1 VFETAGKNYGLR
13 LAGAAH
19 ALVVACIVGAG
30 SVGTSGVARA
40 ADCQNTP
47 EGRVCKV
54 QQPIVAGT
62 VVDTNT
68 QRDLGLVTVNG
79 GCSATLITQFLVLT
93 ARHCVTINGEIDGPL
108 PNPADVK
115 VTAKWSSVTARVY
128 RLQDFKKNTARNDII
143 LVRLGFPNFG
153 QVSTQRVYA
162 TSVRSGSSV
171 KLSGQLKDTDTV
183 TQYGRGYST
192 YASGT
197 YGTPSAKGATGLD
210 TYRSAQFKPSSIGD
224 THYTLTMNGSSQV
237 GHGGD
242 SGGPSWVTVGG
253 FNEGIAGVQ
262 STCTRTGLIAGTP
275 ASEEKNWKW
284 ATGVSACQYVSTGPY
299 LAEIS
304 DAKREVPPDNTGL
317 CSEHAARQFARVT
330 EARALKCPFLSSGG
344 WNKEKADFEKTCL
357 DFGNAAAST
366 NKENERGLQANLD
379 SCKSKGSAGKAGTE
393 STAESSTEKSTTTA
407 RAAEVLVEPGTNRGG
422 SDYRNFEVG
431 NADLRDQPELNCQA
445 ACQKEGQCKAW
456 TYVKAGVQGPNGRCW
471 LKTAVPAAQA
481 NNCCV
486 SGVMTGVEPG
496 INRGGSDYRNFEIAS
511 ATPQPEMACRAA
523 CQKEGQCKAWTLVK
537 PGVQGP
543 NGRCWLKTAVPV
555 ASVNNCCTSGSR

>member
-1 VFETAGKNYGLR
+1 MR
-13 LAGAAH
+13 LGHAAH
-19 ALVVACIVGAG
+19 ALIVACIVGAG
-30 SVGTSGVARA
+30 SIGMSGPARA

-54 QQPIVAGT
+54 QQPITAGT
-62 VVDTNT
+62 VVDTDR
-68 QRDLGLVTVNG
+68 QRELGLVTVNG
-79 GCSATLITQFLVLT
+79 GCSGTLITQFLVLT
-93 ARHCVTINGEIDGPL
+93 ARHCVTHNSKVNGTIR
-108 PNPADVK
+108 NPADIT
-115 VTAKWSSVTARVY
+115 VTAAWAPSVTARVY
-128 RLQDFKKNTARNDII
+128 RLQDFKKNTAPNDII

-153 QVSTQRVYA
+153 QVNAQRVYA

-192 YASGT
+192 FGSGT
-197 YGTPSAKGATGLD
+197 YGTSSAVGSTGLG
-210 TYRSAQFKPSSIGD
+210 TYRSAQFKPSLIGD
-224 THYTLTMNGSSQV
+224 THYTLAMNSSSQV

-242 SGGPSWVTVGG
+242 SGGPSWVTVDG

-262 STCTRTGLIAGTP
+262 STCTRTDNIAGTP
-275 ASEEKNWKW
+275 ANQAENWKW
-284 ATGVSACQYVSTGPY
+284 ATGITECQYVSTGPY
-299 LAEIS
+299 LAEIA
-304 DAKREVPPDNTGL
+304 DAKREVPPDYTGT
-317 CSEHAARQFARVT
+317 CKEHAARQFARVT
-330 EARALKCPFLSSGG
+330 EARGLACPFLSSGG
-344 WNKEKADFEKTCL
+344 WNKSQDEFEKTCL
-357 DFGNAAAST
+357 NFGDGAAST

-379 SCKSKGSAGKAGTE
+379 SCKAKGSAGKAGTE
-393 STAESSTEKSTTTA
+393 STAEAPTERGATGT

-431 NADLRDQPELNCQA
+431 DADLRDQPELNCQA

-456 TYVKAGVQGPNGRCW
+456 TYVKAGVQGPKGRCW

-486 SGVMTGVEPG
+486 SGVTTGVEPG
-496 INRGGSDYRNFEIAS
+496 INRGGNDYRNFEIAG